1 MSTVNLQPSELSN
14 WGTTMIYI
22 YIQEKH
28 PLNII
33 KHFFFKLML
42 SPS

>member
-22 YIQEKH
+22 YIHSGKTSFKH
-28 PLNII
+28 
-33 KHFFFKLML
+33 H
-42 SPS
+42 

>member
-22 YIQEKH
+22 YTFRK
-28 PLNII
+28 NI
-33 KHFFFKLML
+33 L
-42 SPS
+42 